1 MKTHFFL
8 YNYSIEE
15 KKEFLEKILDDLGD
29 LIFVFE
35 LSSNKVIYHNNAF
48 QTGSNWD
55 EILNSANI
63 IDAIRTRLHANDRP
77 VFLQLTQKVNGIVE
91 RDIIVRELHILT
103 EPNLYGHYQLE
114 ISLFKNGTTEL
125 PALMMCKVHII
136 QEQNKMKVLFESSKG
151 FSKIVLIDDD
161 ELTNIL
167 NKKIIQSVLPD
178 VEIEIFLDV
187 DDALEWLKIHDQK
200 GDYLIFLDINFPSRS
215 GWDFL
220 EDYQAYPILSKVI
233 MLSSS
238 IVQSD
243 KIKAL
248 SYKNVIQFLS
258 KPLSFNFLE
267 MILK

>member
-1 MKTHFFL
+1 MKEHYFL
-8 YNYSIEE
+8 YNYSIGE
-15 KKEFLEKILDDLGD
+15 KNQFLEKVMDDLGD
-29 LIFVFE
+29 LVFVFE
-35 LSSNKVIYHNNAF
+35 LSTNKVIYHNNAF
-48 QTGSNWD
+48 QPASNWN
-55 EILNSANI
+55 EMLGSPNI
-63 IDAIRTRLHANDRP
+63 FDAIRNKLNANDRP
-77 VFLQLTQKVNGIVE
+77 VFLQMIQKIHGLADGD
-91 RDIIVRELHILT
+91 RMVRELHILT
-103 EPNLYGHYQLE
+103 EPNFYGHYQLE
-114 ISLFKNGTTEL
+114 FSLFKNSTTDMPSL
-125 PALMMCKVHII
+125 ILCKVHTI
-136 QEQNKMKVLFESSKG
+136 QEQNKMKVMIDSTRG

-187 DDALEWLKIHDQK
+187 DDALEWLKKNDQK
-200 GDYLIFLDINFPSRS
+200 GDLLIFLDINFPTKS

-220 EDYQAYPILSKVI
+220 EDYQAFPVLSKVI

>member
-8 YNYSIEE
+8 YDYSIDE
-15 KKEFLEKILDDLGD
+15 KNQFLEKVLDNLGD
-29 LIFVFE
+29 LVFVFE
-35 LSSNKVIYHNNAF
+35 LNSNRVIYHNNSF
-48 QTGSNWD
+48 QPGSNWD
-55 EILNSANI
+55 EILSSPHI
-63 IDAIRTRLHANDRP
+63 FDAIRNKLNANDRP
-77 VFLQLTQKVNGIVE
+77 VFLQLTQKLNGIAE
-91 RDIIVRELHILT
+91 RDIIVRDLHILT
-103 EPNLYGHYQLE
+103 EPNFYGHYQLE
-114 ISLFKNGTTEL
+114 ISLFNISTTNQ
-125 PALMMCKVHII
+125 PALILCKVHTI

-167 NKKIIQSVLPD
+167 NKKIINSVLPD
-178 VEIEIFLDV
+178 VAIEIFLDV
-187 DDALEWLKIHDQK
+187 DDALEWLKTNDEK

-220 EDYQAYPILSKVI
+220 EDYQAFPILSKVI

-248 SYKNVIQFLS
+248 SYKNVIQYLS